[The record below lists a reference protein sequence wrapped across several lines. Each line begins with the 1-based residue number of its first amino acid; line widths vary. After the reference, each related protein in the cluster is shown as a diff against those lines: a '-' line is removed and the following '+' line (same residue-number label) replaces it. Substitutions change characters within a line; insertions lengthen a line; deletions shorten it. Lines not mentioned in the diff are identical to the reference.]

1 MADVVPGRPV
11 KQTDEVTRLLDT
23 PDEYL
28 VSWKSMK
35 LLIKH
40 VLKNVPKQGENIV
53 LKFHDDG
60 VQISA
65 QVAIEAD
72 FPLKVSVANSLV
84 QVSFGT
90 FCGRVPKIYDDVTGA
105 LVYLSAEV
113 APVLSITGE
122 GAEYIAIKSNWELSF
137 THGFMSSGTL
147 PVDGVEIIVSSTDP
161 TILTAADGEFY
172 VILATLFDGVITGQA
187 YTASIAGWVKDHGE
201 RDSKADLVVG

>member
-1 MADVVPGRPV
+1 MGDVVPGRPV

-65 QVAIEAD
+65 QDALESD
-72 FPLKVSVANSLV
+72 FPLKVSVANNLV
-84 QVSFGT
+84 QVSLGT
-90 FCGRVPKIYDDVTGA
+90 FCGRVPQIYDDVTGA
-105 LVYLSAEV
+105 LVYLGGEV
-113 APVLSITGE
+113 APVLAITGE
-122 GAEYIAIKSNWELSF
+122 GQEYIAIKSNWELSF
-137 THGFMSSGTL
+137 TYNFMSSGTL